1 MKMFLNYATF
11 DKTCRLYAIKQT
23 KTFFLCCLMLLII
36 AADAMRGYL
45 HYC

>member
-11 DKTCRLYAIKQT
+11 DKICRLYNQT
-23 KTFFLCCLMLLII
+23 NKNIFALLPD